1 VQAKVSFSMLPKTHT
16 RPGCSHPGAASAST
30 VALFALAFVVAMA
43 LLASSALAAQ
53 PPVGLG
59 TADSFGVL
67 AGQTVTNIG
76 PSAINGDL
84 GVAPGTAVAGLLPV
98 TGTIHTADAVAGQA
112 QSDLT
117 TAYDDAAGREAPLAV
132 PADLGGLTLTAGLYG
147 SGSSLGLTGP
157 VTLDAEGDPNAVFVF
172 QAASTLITAAG
183 SHVNLINGAQPC
195 NVFWQVGSSA
205 TLGTTSVFAGTIM
218 ALTSISMNNGVTVQG
233 RALARNG
240 SVTLL
245 NDTINA
251 PRCAP
256 GTTGGGGSAS
266 PARIGGIGGGA
277 TIPAVPPVLGQTVN
291 LDVRA
296 GTVKVKGPGAPG
308 YVALSQ
314 TASVAVGSLIDT
326 RRGSVTLRSA
336 LPRGAVQRGVFHG
349 GLSEVRQSR
358 GAGGLTEL
366 VLRGPLPTCTGTVA
380 HAATTNSPPRPRRR
394 LWGHDNHGKF
404 RTRGGQSVATVRGT
418 DWYVEDRCDGTLT
431 RVSKGSVSVFDRGRH
446 RTVLVRAGHS
456 YLARPTR

>member
-1 VQAKVSFSMLPKTHT
+1 MH
-16 RPGCSHPGAASAST
+16 GGAASAST
-30 VALFALAFVVAMA
+30 VASFAVAFVVAMA
-43 LLASSALAAQ
+43 LLTSDALAAQ

-117 TAYDDAAGREAPLAV
+117 TAYDDAAGRTAPLAV
-132 PADLGGLTLTAGLYG
+132 PSDLGGLTLNAGLYS
-147 SGSSLGLTGP
+147 SGSSLAITGA

-172 QAASTLITAAG
+172 QTASTLITGSG

-205 TLGTTSVFAGTIM
+205 TLGTASVFAGTIT

-240 SVTLL
+240 SVTLI

-256 GTTGGGGSAS
+256 GTTGGGASPS

-277 TIPAVPPVLGQTVN
+277 TIPAVPPVLGQIIN
-291 LDVRA
+291 LDLRA

-308 YVALSQ
+308 YVALTKS
-314 TASVAVGSLIDT
+314 ASVAVGSLIDM
-326 RRGSVTLRSA
+326 RDGSVTLRSA
-336 LPRGAVQRGVFHG
+336 LPSGAVQRAVFHG
-349 GLSEVRQSR
+349 GLSEVRQAR
-358 GAGGLTEL
+358 GTGGLTEL
-366 VLRGPLPTCTGTVA
+366 VLRGPLPTCTGTTA
-380 HAATTNSPPRPRRR
+380 HMATTTSKRKPPRR
-394 LWGHDNHGKF
+394 LWGHDTHGKF

-431 RVSKGSVSVFDRGRH
+431 RVSKGSVSVYDFRRH
-446 RTVLVRAGHS
+446 RSVIVRAGHS
-456 YLARPTR
+456 YLARVKR

>member
-1 VQAKVSFSMLPKTHT
+1 VQAEIFLPMLPKTDI
-16 RPGCSHPGAASAST
+16 RPCPHAGAARASS
-30 VALFALAFVVAMA
+30 VASLAAAFVVAMA
-43 LLASSALAAQ
+43 LLASDALAAQ

-59 TADSFGVL
+59 TADSFAVL

-98 TGTIHTADAVAGQA
+98 VGTIHTADAVAGQA

-117 TAYDDAAGREAPLAV
+117 TAYDDAAGRAAPVVV

-147 SGSSLGLTGP
+147 SASSLGLTGP
-157 VTLDAEGDPNAVFVF
+157 VTLDAEGDPDAVFVF
-172 QAASTLITAAG
+172 QAGSTLITAAG

-205 TLGTTSVFAGTIM
+205 TLGTASVFAGTIT

-240 SVTLL
+240 SVTLI
-245 NDTINA
+245 NDTINV

-256 GTTGGGGSAS
+256 GTTGGSASPS
-266 PARIGGIGGGA
+266 PARIGGIDGGA
-277 TIPAVPPVLGQTVN
+277 TIPGVAPVLGQTVN

-308 YVALSQ
+308 YVALTQS
-314 TASVAVGSLIDT
+314 ASVAVGSLIDM
-326 RRGSVTLRSA
+326 RHGSVSLLSA
-336 LPRGAVQRGVFHG
+336 LPHGAVQRAVFHG
-349 GLSEVRQSR
+349 GLSEVRQDRR
-358 GAGGLTEL
+358 GGGLTEL
-366 VLRGPLPTCTGTVA
+366 VLRGPLPTCAARGA
-380 HAATTNSPPRPRRR
+380 RAATTNSPPAPRRR
-394 LWGHDNHGKF
+394 LWGHDTHGKF

-431 RVSKGSVSVFDRGRH
+431 RVTKGSVSVFDLRLRRG
-446 RTVLVRAGHS
+446 VIVRAGHS
-456 YLARPTR
+456 YLARFAR